1 LNVLIW
7 INVIAMLVVGIWL
20 SAQVCS
26 VARVVRLR
34 NALYA
39 RRGTIADFD
48 WRPNKVPAGFLQETG
63 LPSVIFKDAVTEL
76 KIDEC
81 SSDWHRAL
89 RIAERLTM
97 SARDLGP
104 IRSDLETTYTRIQ
117 AGYGYCA
124 DFVKVFLGLTHAAG
138 IFARQW
144 SFSFN
149 GFGGF
154 GHTVVEIFDRAS
166 GKWLFLDIYNNIHAC
181 NALTSAPMGA
191 LEFRDALLHSSPA
204 IRIVPNGA
212 GRLGYP
218 IEEKLLAYFRRGLR
232 EWYLVGGNAVFS
244 YEAHPLVRWSSR
256 MSGPIGQVVAACLGR
271 QPSIQILAT
280 PENAQ
285 AVDEL
290 MALARKFRA
299 AMVLFL
305 ALMAI
310 FIGQASQYGLASR
323 LRWVK

>member
-1 LNVLIW
+1 
-7 INVIAMLVVGIWL
+7 MLVVGIWL
-20 SAQVCS
+20 GAQVCS

-39 RRGTIADFD
+39 RRGKTADFD
-48 WRPNKVPAGFLQETG
+48 WKPNYVPAEFIQETA
-63 LPSVIFKDAVTEL
+63 LPSARFKAAVTEL
-76 KIDEC
+76 KMSEC

-89 RIAERLTM
+89 RIAESLAM
-97 SARDLGP
+97 SAHDLGP

-124 DFVKVFLGLTHAAG
+124 DFVKVFLGLAHVAG

-149 GFGGF
+149 GFGGY

-166 GKWLFLDIYNNIHAC
+166 NKWLFLDIYNNIHVC

-191 LEFRDALLHSSPA
+191 LEFRDALLRSCPD
-204 IRIVPNGA
+204 IRIVPNGT

-232 EWYLVGGNAVFS
+232 EWYLVAGNAVFS

-256 MSGPIGQVVAACLGR
+256 ISGPMGHVVAACLGR

-280 PENAQ
+280 PDNAR

-290 MALARKFRA
+290 MTIARRFRV
-299 AMVLFL
+299 AMILFL
-305 ALMAI
+305 ALTAL

-323 LRWVK
+323 LR